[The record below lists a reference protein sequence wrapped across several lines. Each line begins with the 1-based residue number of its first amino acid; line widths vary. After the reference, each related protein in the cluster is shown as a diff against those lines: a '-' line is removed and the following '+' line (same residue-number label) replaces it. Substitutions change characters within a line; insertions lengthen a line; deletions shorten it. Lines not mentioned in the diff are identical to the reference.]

1 MVSTR
6 SSAKKKLVEAE
17 AEAEAEVKTVHGGM
31 AKGATICG
39 FSVFLLMT
47 VSIIRILFHLS
58 LLSRWRWT
66 CLYARF
72 VQPYTEGGRE
82 GGKDTIPWL

>member
-47 VSIIRILFHLS
+47 VSII
-58 LLSRWRWT
+58 
-66 CLYARF
+66 
-72 VQPYTEGGRE
+72 
-82 GGKDTIPWL
+82 